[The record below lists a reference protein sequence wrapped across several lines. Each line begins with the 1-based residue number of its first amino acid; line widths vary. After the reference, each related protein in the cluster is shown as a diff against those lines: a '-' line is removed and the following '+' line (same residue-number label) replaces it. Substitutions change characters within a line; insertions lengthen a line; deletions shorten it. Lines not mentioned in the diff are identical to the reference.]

1 MGLLQNVVGA
11 LTVLATSIAI
21 ISQTD
26 FTGISY
32 ESLVNDIKLEE
43 LECGLT
49 SDFEN
54 YLNMHGIL

>member
-26 FTGISY
+26 FSGISY
-32 ESLVNDIKLEE
+32 DSLANELELEE
-43 LECGLT
+43 L
-49 SDFEN
+49 
-54 YLNMHGIL
+54 